1 LVQVVRGFYKKQ
13 YDPADIRAGIEAAV
27 SVRIV
32 EPIFES
38 QTKTKLGSTTIVPE
52 GESLRTFIGNFLK
65 THLDNYLHKNPQV
78 AEAIQK
84 RILSAERERKDLK
97 GVQKIARERAR
108 QAKVHNKKLRD
119 CRVHLDTKHKRRL
132 ESTIFITEGDSASG
146 SITKSRDV
154 ETQAVFSLRGKPLN
168 TFSLPRKVV
177 YENEEFA
184 LLQAALDIEEGIEK
198 LRYNRVVIST
208 DADVDGMHIR
218 LLLLTFF
225 LQFFPELIRDGH
237 LHILQTPL
245 FRVRNKKETI
255 YCYDDD
261 ERKKALEKLGK
272 NSEITRFKGLG
283 EISPDEFGFMIGPD
297 MRLDPVEY
305 EEGKGVREL
314 LAFYMGKNTPERQDF
329 IIENL
334 REDVDKQVQLA

>member
-1 LVQVVRGFYKKQ
+1 M
-13 YDPADIRAGIEAAV
+13 

-32 EPIFES
+32 EPVFES
-38 QTKTKLGSTTIVPE
+38 QTKTKLGSTTVAPD

-65 THLDNYLHKNPQV
+65 THLDNYLHKNPQA
-78 AEAIQK
+78 AEAIGK
-84 RILSAERERKDLK
+84 RIVAAERERKDLK

-119 CRVHLDTKHKRRL
+119 CRIHFDTKNKRRDD
-132 ESTIFITEGDSASG
+132 STLFITEGDSAAG
-146 SITKSRDV
+146 SLTATRDV
-154 ETQAVFSLRGKPLN
+154 QTQAVFALKGKPLN
-168 TFSLPRKVV
+168 TYGLTKKVI
-177 YENEEFA
+177 YENEEFH
-184 LLQAALDIEEGIEK
+184 LLQAALNIEEGIDA
-198 LRYNRVVIST
+198 LRYNRVVIAT

-237 LHILQTPL
+237 LFILQTPL

-255 YCYDDD
+255 YCYDET
-261 ERKKALEKLGK
+261 ERRKAVAKLGK
-272 NSEITRFKGLG
+272 GAEITRFKGLG

-305 EEGKGVREL
+305 EEGKGVKEL
-314 LAFYMGKNTPERQDF
+314 LAFYMGKNTPDRQDF

-334 REDVDKQVQLA
+334 REDVDKQLADAVPA